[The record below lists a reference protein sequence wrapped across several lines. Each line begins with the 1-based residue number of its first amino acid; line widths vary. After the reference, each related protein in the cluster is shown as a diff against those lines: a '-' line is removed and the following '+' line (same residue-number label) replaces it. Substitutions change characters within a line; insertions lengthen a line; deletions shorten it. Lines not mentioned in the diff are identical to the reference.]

1 MTKLKIGKSM
11 VDFERCQIINAE
23 NVTSVEPKVM
33 DVLECLQQHKNQ
45 VISQQRIFE
54 SVWGNAIFNP
64 SSVQRSIAILRKLL
78 EQNTKSPQFIITHPK
93 RGYSLVLDD
102 QERTN
107 FSFSKAYILP
117 ILSSALIMILSLGLW
132 WATSSESLPKVDFS
146 LLKPL
151 TSSEASETNLVLS
164 PVTDVVAFVRIGHN
178 KQNQIWLKKLSTGE
192 ERQITQTATKYSK
205 LGWSKDGSALAFL
218 ELQQNQEHL
227 RYSTIDSYQLSASA
241 AITLASFKEW
251 QVNSS
256 QFQWSAIGDI
266 YFSTEGEEAVT
277 QLKRISVSTQQIQT
291 LKTFNG
297 NEQLQS
303 IALSPDDSQLALV
316 FDVHQNKYRIDIL
329 TLESLHMS
337 ELHTLENNVHD
348 ISWHP
353 DGQALLVS
361 NRDKLK
367 LIDMQGEVTNIDFD
381 NFHYIRNAQYTHDG
395 SEIMME
401 LVSMDIDI
409 MYSDLA
415 APNDY
420 KLLVDTQSLD
430 FLPIYS
436 PDDSKFAFESHRNG
450 FKQLFVYENGKERL
464 IFSNPDN
471 EDLFGVVWSPDGRQV
486 ITASKD
492 TLYVINEELAK
503 YQEIKHEFG
512 PFYLWESYQNEHA
525 LLVSRKTD
533 GGIKPAKFN
542 LDTQELTLLF
552 NSPSNFEC
560 VYMGLD
566 QQDKLYVSDHNKIY
580 GTQDGEG
587 LDVFWQSDSG
597 SVEGFTLSD
606 NGYFSV
612 KITHSE
618 GFELIKV
625 DSISQL
631 ETPLLS
637 QAYGDN
643 MFLTNAN
650 KNADR
655 FLFSR
660 IEDIKQLV
668 RLR

>member
-1 MTKLKIGKSM
+1 MSKFRIGSCV
-11 VDFERCQIINAE
+11 VDVSRCQI
-23 NVTSVEPKVM
+23 NVLGELHTIEPKVM
-33 DVLECLQQHKNQ
+33 DVLAFLYSHKNQ
-45 VISQQRIFE
+45 VTSQQDIFNG
-54 SVWGNAIFNP
+54 VWGNAIFNP
-64 SSVQRSIAILRKLL
+64 SSVQRSVAILRKVIELD
-78 EQNTKSPQFIITHPK
+78 TKSPEFILTHPK
-93 RGYSLVLDD
+93 RGYSLSIVEFESDT
-102 QERTN
+102 Q
-107 FSFSKAYILP
+107 
-117 ILSSALIMILSLGLW
+117 SSPKGLLASMFVALILVISAVIVW
-132 WATSSESLPKVDFS
+132 NSCSQSTPKVDFS

-164 PVTDVVAFVRIGHN
+164 PVTDVVAFVRIGNN
-178 KQNQIWLKKLSTGE
+178 KQNHIWLKKLSTGV

-218 ELQQNQEHL
+218 ELQQNKEQL
-227 RYSTIDSYQLSASA
+227 RYSTIDSYQLSASVP
-241 AITLASFKEW
+241 ITLASFKEW
-251 QVNSS
+251 QINSS
-256 QFQWSAIGDI
+256 QFQWSTTGDI

-277 QLKRISVSTQQIQT
+277 QLKRISVSTQKIQT

-303 IALSPDDSQLALV
+303 IALSPDDNQLALV

-337 ELHTLENNVHD
+337 EIHTLENNVHD

-409 MYSDLA
+409 MYSELE

-464 IFSNPDN
+464 IFSNLDN
-471 EDLFGVVWSPDGRQV
+471 EELFGVVWSPDGSKV

-492 TLYVINEELAK
+492 TLFIINLEQVRH
-503 YQEIKHEFG
+503 QEVKHEFG
-512 PFYLWESYQNEHA
+512 PFYLWESYSNENA
-525 LLVSRKTD
+525 LLVSQKTD

-542 LDTQELTLLF
+542 LDTQDLILLF

-566 QQDKLYVSDHNKIY
+566 EQDMLYVSDHNKIY
-580 GTQDGEG
+580 STQNGEE

-597 SVEGFTLSD
+597 NVEGFTLSE
-606 NGYFSV
+606 GYFSV

-618 GFELIKV
+618 GYDLIKV

-637 QAYGDN
+637 QTYSDDL
-643 MFLTNAN
+643 FLTNAN
-650 KNADR
+650 KNADK